1 MELRCEPLDLAA
13 LVEEVRQLSNADR
26 NHALRVELADRLPLV
41 SADRRAAKQ
50 MLLNPL
56 SNAMKFTPP
65 GRSIVVRAFV
75 RADRGVTL
83 SVTDHGIGIAKA
95 DIPKALA
102 AYAQIDNVETRRHD
116 GTGLGLPIV
125 NALMTMHG
133 GALELESELGQGTTV
148 SLHFPTAAP
157 VAAAA

>member
-1 MELRCEPLDLAA
+1 
-13 LVEEVRQLSNADR
+13 
-26 NHALRVELADRLPLV
+26 LPLV

-50 MLLNPL
+50 MLFNLL

-65 GRSIVVRAFV
+65 GRSIVIRGFV
-75 RADRGVTL
+75 RADCGVTL
-83 SVTDHGIGIAKA
+83 SVTDHGVGIAKA

-102 AYAQIDNVETRRHD
+102 VYSQVDNAETRRHD

-125 NALMTMHG
+125 NALMKMHG
-133 GALELESELGQGTTV
+133 GALELDSELGQGTTA
-148 SLHFPTAAP
+148 SLHFPVAAP